1 MESSAVPPFRD
12 SRPHPR
18 RSDPLIMKHWTLPV
32 GLSLCALA
40 LGPNRASA
48 QEVPA
53 GAVLE
58 LRLEDLVSSFH
69 AKRGDVFRA
78 VLIAPVQQGTQE
90 LLPAGLELNGHVAS
104 AKCVGLGLIRERA
117 RLRLQF
123 DSLVVPG
130 GTSIPLDGVVI
141 EVENARE
148 KLLDDGTIVGIRA
161 TDSYGHRATGM
172 VSSAAAADPML
183 MLFAFA
189 ASSTV
194 LRFPEAE
201 ITYASGT
208 EVRLKLLKPLHVVN
222 APFAALAPI
231 EEMEVEHASL
241 ELFVNELPNRTH
253 TKAKTPSDL
262 TNLVFLGSRAEL
274 LQAFAAA
281 GWKPADDRDSATE
294 YKTVRALAES
304 RGYAEAPVSVLFLDG
319 RPPSFDFEK
328 TLNTINKHH

>member
-1 MESSAVPPFRD
+1 
-12 SRPHPR
+12 
-18 RSDPLIMKHWTLPV
+18 MKHWILPV

-48 QEVPA
+48 QEVPV

-58 LRLEDLVSSFH
+58 LRLKDLVSSFH

-78 VLIAPVQQGTQE
+78 VLIAPVQQGSQE

-104 AKCVGLGLIRERA
+104 AKRVGLGLIRERA

-172 VSSAAAADPML
+172 VSSAAAVDPML

-201 ITYASGT
+201 ITYPSGT

-222 APFAALAPI
+222 ESLA
-231 EEMEVEHASL
+231 
-241 ELFVNELPNRTH
+241 
-253 TKAKTPSDL
+253 TP
-262 TNLVFLGSRAEL
+262 
-274 LQAFAAA
+274 Q
-281 GWKPADDRDSATE
+281 
-294 YKTVRALAES
+294 
-304 RGYAEAPVSVLFLDG
+304 
-319 RPPSFDFEK
+319 
-328 TLNTINKHH
+328 